1 MDAARGP
8 DGNVGYLFR
17 LAYQAFRRRLETALV
32 DHGLTVPQ
40 YSALSAFD
48 ARAELSSAELARLL
62 DVTPQT
68 MNIVV
73 HELLGRSLLRRQ
85 QRPNRGKTLLLR
97 LTPQGRRLLDA
108 ATGTV
113 RGIERAALR
122 SRSAGEQRVIKQW
135 LSDLARDE

>member
-1 MDAARGP
+1 
-8 DGNVGYLFR
+8 
-17 LAYQAFRRRLETALV
+17 
-32 DHGLTVPQ
+32 
-40 YSALSAFD
+40 
-48 ARAELSSAELARLL
+48 
-62 DVTPQT
+62 
-68 MNIVV
+68 MNCWAV
-73 HELLGRSLLRRQ
+73 HCCGCQ